1 MALISHPFAGV
12 SQLISLKFVLA
23 AIGYGL
29 IPHSRVLF
37 FYMHGL
43 SHGLETSKVPVVAS
57 VENRCGSRHRYLR
70 LQRIHE
76 FLETV
81 WHRIS
86 VGLHRHYEHGEDEE
100 KILNFA

>member
-37 FYMHGL
+37 FLYARFIT
-43 SHGLETSKVPVVAS
+43 GLETSKVPVVAS
-57 VENRCGSRHRYLR
+57 VETVVAAVIGIFVFS
-70 LQRIHE
+70 E
-76 FLETV
+76 SMSFLKLFGIV
-81 WHRIS
+81 LVLASIAIMNM
-86 VGLHRHYEHGEDEE
+86 V
-100 KILNFA
+100 KPKKKF